1 MKLKGIWVA
10 IAVICV
16 AGIGI
21 TDYSARH
28 LAAGETQYVSEETVE
43 KNVSGQAAVVSAVTE
58 AGMAEVTKADE
69 GAGSEQAA
77 GAAGSD
83 GKPPEMLGQPECFR
97 KQQAEKK
104 RREHMRFRSRE

>member
-58 AGMAEVTKADE
+58 AGM
-69 GAGSEQAA
+69 
-77 GAAGSD
+77 
-83 GKPPEMLGQPECFR
+83 GKPSGSG
-97 KQQAEKK
+97 KNA
-104 RREHMRFRSRE
+104 